1 MTNTPSTRRRE
12 WLDLLVHELFQ
23 TEESAREHPQIEAD
37 RLGEV
42 PPALVMREVSSHA
55 TRALMELP
63 PLMRRHHLVV
73 SRGGKAVGAALS
85 RIRDSFA
92 DLLLSREKSYRAT
105 LLGMRHG
112 VDLVEMIST
121 LARVEGELEL
131 AAWCE
136 RWIAERR
143 PLVEAAAR
151 ELAWF
156 AEHPE
161 RAIEAARPDHPLAIG
176 LHALFGGFQ
185 RVIHRLRG
193 APEPAPL

>member
-1 MTNTPSTRRRE
+1 MTNAPSSRRRD

-37 RLGEV
+37 RLGAV
-42 PPALVMREVSSHA
+42 PPALAMREVSVHA
-55 TRALMELP
+55 TRALAELP
-63 PLMRRHHLVV
+63 PMMRRHHLVV
-73 SRGGKAVGAALS
+73 SRGGQAVGAAFS

-112 VDLVEMIST
+112 VDLVEMVAT
-121 LARVEGELEL
+121 LARVEGEIEL
-131 AAWCE
+131 AEWCD
-136 RWIAERR
+136 RWIEERR

-161 RAIEAARPDHPLAIG
+161 RATEAARPDHPLSVG
-176 LHALFGGFQ
+176 LHALLRGCQ
-185 RVIHRLRG
+185 RMIHRLRG